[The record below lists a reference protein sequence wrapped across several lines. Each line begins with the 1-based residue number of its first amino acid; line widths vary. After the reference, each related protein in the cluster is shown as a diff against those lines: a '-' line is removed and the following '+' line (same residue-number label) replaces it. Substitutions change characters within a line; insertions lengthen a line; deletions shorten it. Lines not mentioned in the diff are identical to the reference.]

1 MNDQASW
8 PNGNPKAGGQLVPA
22 AQTLPAMLDPYGPLA
37 GYGGAAANA
46 PELLG
51 LKLFEIW
58 RILNKRK
65 WLILSIV
72 AACLALNAVRTLMQ
86 TPIYS
91 ATVRL
96 QIDPVS
102 NLVTRDENQ
111 YDGSDFMKTQQQII
125 QSRLMAERVALTLKL
140 GEDANFFRPRSFSIV
155 SAVMRMFSSV
165 PSPGDKGGA
174 NRQSAASDIVAANV
188 ATAPLPD
195 TRLIDIS
202 YSDPDRGRAQRIAN
216 AYADAFVATTIDKR
230 FQANAS
236 AKIFLEDKVQQ
247 LKLRLEES
255 EKKLLEFAQQQQI
268 VASEGDK
275 ASIAETNLAAANAEL
290 GILISER
297 TKNEQLWRQLKE
309 ANAISLPQLL
319 SNSVIENLRSQRKAL
334 ALDYQEKSQTF
345 KPSYPAMVQIN
356 SRIEE
361 IDKLLASEVQTIRD
375 SLKAGYEA
383 SLAREN
389 DLKER
394 IQVLKQ
400 EVLDLQN
407 RSIRYN
413 ILKREVDTN
422 RELYTSLLQ
431 RYKEADV
438 AGGVGANNI
447 FVVDKAGLPGSPSS
461 PNLSRALVL
470 ALMLGLVAG
479 CVVAYGLEFL
489 DDKVRSVEQVE
500 SIAGLPV
507 LGVIPKCDDLVGELA
522 DPRSAVA
529 EAYRTLCTSL
539 LFASENGLPKTLLIT
554 SSTPSEGKS
563 STATSIAKHFAMLDR
578 KVLLIDADL
587 RNPSLHVKLNRDN
600 SIGLSNCLTGACT
613 PPEAMQSTET
623 PNWAF
628 MASGPLPPNAAD
640 LLGGSRLHSLLS
652 IGGEVFDL
660 IVIDGPPVLGLADAQ
675 ILASAAAATI
685 FVVGAGQVR
694 PGFVRGALRH
704 LQLSRA
710 SVIGAVLTKHDARG
724 AGYGYSYGYSY
735 GYGYGYGHSYGHD
748 HRSAADSHGLTV
760 RISALDKP
768 PPQLTDR
775 QRNA

>member
-8 PNGNPKAGGQLVPA
+8 PNGNPGGQLIPA
-22 AQTLPAMLDPYGPLA
+22 AQTLPTTLDPYGPVA
-37 GYGGAAANA
+37 GYGLEAHA
-46 PELLG
+46 PELVG
-51 LKLFEIW
+51 RKLLEIW

-86 TPIYS
+86 TPIYT

-96 QIDPVS
+96 QIDPMS
-102 NLVTRDENQ
+102 NLVSGDQQDEEDN
-111 YDGSDFMKTQQQII
+111 FMATQDLILR
-125 QSRLMAERVALTLKL
+125 SHLMAERVAAALKL
-140 GEDANFFRPRSFSIV
+140 GEDANFFRPRSVSV
-155 SAVMRMFSSV
+155 LSAVKRMFLSA
-165 PSPGDKGGA
+165 PSGDEGPA
-174 NRQSAASDIVAANV
+174 ARQSKASDIVAGNV
-188 ATAPLPD
+188 ATNPLSD

-202 YSDPDRGRAQRIAN
+202 YSDPDPGRAQRIAN

-247 LKLRLEES
+247 LKRRLEDS

-275 ASIAETNLAAANAEL
+275 SSIAETNLAAANTEL
-290 GILISER
+290 GTLISDR
-297 TKNEQLWRQLKE
+297 TNKEQLWRQLE
-309 ANAISLPQLL
+309 GANAISLPQLL
-319 SNSVIENLRSQRKAL
+319 SNPVIETLRSQRKAL
-334 ALDYQEKSQTF
+334 VLDYEEKSQTF
-345 KPSYPAMVQIN
+345 KPGYPAMVQIN
-356 SRIEE
+356 SKIKE
-361 IDKLLASEVQTIRD
+361 IDKQLANEVQTIRD

-389 DLKER
+389 ELKER
-394 IQVLKQ
+394 MQVLKKD
-400 EVLDLQN
+400 VLDLQN

-461 PNLSRALVL
+461 PNLSHALVL
-470 ALMLGLVAG
+470 ALMLGVAG
-479 CVVAYGLEFL
+479 GCAAAYGLEFL
-489 DDKVRSVEQVE
+489 DDKVRAVEQVE
-500 SIAGLPV
+500 SMGLSV
-507 LGVIPKCDDLVGELA
+507 LGVIPKCDDFVEDLA

-529 EAYRTLCTSL
+529 EAYRTLCTGL
-539 LFASENGLPKTLLIT
+539 MFASENGLPKTLLIT
-554 SSTPSEGKS
+554 SATPSEGKS
-563 STATSIAKHFAMLDR
+563 STAISIAKHFAMLDR

-587 RNPSLHVKLNRDN
+587 RNPSLHVKLHRDN

-640 LLGGSRLHSLLS
+640 LLGSSRLHSLLS
-652 IGGEVFDL
+652 IGSEVFDL

-675 ILASAAAATI
+675 ILASAAAGTVFI
-685 FVVGAGQVR
+685 VGAGQVR
-694 PGFVRGALRH
+694 PALIRTSLRH

-710 SVIGAVLTKHDARG
+710 SVIGAVLTKHDAR
-724 AGYGYSYGYSY
+724 AY
-735 GYGYGYGHSYGHD
+735 GYGYGYGYGDGHGYGYGYGYGYGKD
-748 HRSAADSHGLTV
+748 QRSAADPRGLSV

-768 PPQLTDR
+768 PPQLTDV
-775 QRNA
+775 QGKA